1 MSYICAVTKA
11 GRTLITEKYYT
22 SRYNK
27 KGIERSHNHK
37 KTSEAQE
44 RCNLRKAERK
54 VTILLNANFG
64 PGDWHL
70 VLDYTPDHRP
80 ASPEEARNNARP
92 FLEKTRRLYR
102 KAGIEMKYV
111 EVVEFGKKGA
121 LHHHIIMNACP
132 EVMEDMRK
140 KWSFGRIHFNLLD
153 DTGEYSA
160 LAAYILKSRKWWKKA
175 GGKNKQYT
183 RSRNLH
189 VPETKKTVIKTAEG
203 YYEKP
208 RTKKGWQL
216 KKETEVHFVT
226 EAGWPYMRYIL
237 VKNGKE
243 DNKRRGS
250 P

>member
-1 MSYICAVTKA
+1 
-11 GRTLITEKYYT
+11 
-22 SRYNK
+22 
-27 KGIERSHNHK
+27 
-37 KTSEAQE
+37 
-44 RCNLRKAERK
+44 
-54 VTILLNANFG
+54 
-64 PGDWHL
+64 
-70 VLDYTPDHRP
+70 
-80 ASPEEARNNARP
+80 
-92 FLEKTRRLYR
+92 
-102 KAGIEMKYV
+102 MKYV

-121 LHHHIIMNACP
+121 LHHHIVMNACP
-132 EVMEDMRK
+132 EAMEDMRK

-208 RTKKGWQL
+208 RNKKGWQL
-216 KKETEVHFVT
+216 KKETEVHFIT

>member
-1 MSYICAVTKA
+1 M
-11 GRTLITEKYYT
+11 
-22 SRYNK
+22 
-27 KGIERSHNHK
+27 
-37 KTSEAQE
+37 
-44 RCNLRKAERK
+44 
-54 VTILLNANFG
+54 
-64 PGDWHL
+64 
-70 VLDYTPDHRP
+70 
-80 ASPEEARNNARP
+80 RP
-92 FLEKTRRLYR
+92 FLEKVRRLYR
-102 KAGIEMKYV
+102 KAGTELKYV

-132 EVMEDMRK
+132 EVMEAMRK

-175 GGKNKQYT
+175 GGKNKQYS
-183 RSRNLH
+183 RSRNLL
-189 VPETKKTVIKTAEG
+189 VPDTKKTVIKTAEG

-208 RTKKGWQL
+208 RVKKGWHL
-216 KKETEVHFVT
+216 KKETEVHFTT

-237 VKNGKE
+237 IQDK